1 MLLSNREIRDAV
13 ASGELGITP
22 FEPDS
27 GRIQPASVDLRLDA
41 PLLLQSSEPIRGII
55 LDTEAELD
63 VSRLLRGYSEERD
76 ISDGWEFG
84 PGRFAIGQTLET
96 IRLPWHLS
104 GRVEGRSRLAR
115 LGIGVHITAPKID
128 PGFDNRITLEI
139 FNLGPWRIRLQAGM
153 TICTLLVE
161 RLSEPATQGY
171 SGMFQGGPGAT
182 GR

>member
-1 MLLSNREIRDAV
+1 M
-13 ASGELGITP
+13 
-22 FEPDS
+22 
-27 GRIQPASVDLRLDA
+27 
-41 PLLLQSSEPIRGII
+41 
-55 LDTEAELD
+55 
-63 VSRLLRGYSEERD
+63 LRGYSEERD
-76 ISDGWEFG
+76 ISDGWEFR

-139 FNLGPWRIRLQAGM
+139 FNLGPWRIRLKAGM

-161 RLSEPATQGY
+161 RLSELATQGY